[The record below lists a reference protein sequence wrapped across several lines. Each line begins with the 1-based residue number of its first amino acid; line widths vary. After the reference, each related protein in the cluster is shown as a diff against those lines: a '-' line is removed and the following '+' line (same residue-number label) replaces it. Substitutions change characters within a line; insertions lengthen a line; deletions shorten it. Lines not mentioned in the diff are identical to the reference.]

1 MKVLV
6 AIHHRVDA
14 WTIPAAH
21 VEQLRTRFP
30 HVTFLH
36 STTRESDIALAADAD
51 VAFAIVLSREAAAR
65 ARRLQW
71 LHCSAHAVGHFPLAD
86 LAARGII
93 VTNSRGIQAVP
104 IAEHVMACLLAL
116 ARKLPETLRDQQK
129 RVWRPNTYVG
139 DASPRLLAGRTIGVV
154 GVVTLGEAIATRAK
168 AFGMHVIGMRR
179 NPQRGAPTGFDEI
192 VGPADRNRLLTAADV
207 VVLAAPLTAETQRLL
222 DAATIASMKRGAI
235 VVNVARG
242 QLIDEAALAEAL
254 EAGRLGGAVLD
265 VFTIEPLAQDSPF
278 WSMLNVVVTPH
289 NSGFRTGHFDAV
301 VDLFSENLRRFER
314 GVDLLN
320 RVDLQTGY

>member
-51 VAFAIVLSREAAAR
+51 VAFAIVLSREAVAR

-116 ARKLPETLRDQQK
+116 ARKLPETLRDQQE

-139 DASPRLLAGRTIGVV
+139 DASPWLLAGRTIGVV
-154 GVVTLGEAIATRAK
+154 GVGTLGEAIATRAK

-179 NPQRGAPTGFDEI
+179 DPQRGAPTGFDEI

-278 WSMLNVVVTPH
+278 WSMPNVVVTPH

>member
-1 MKVLV
+1 M
-6 AIHHRVDA
+6 
-14 WTIPAAH
+14 
-21 VEQLRTRFP
+21 
-30 HVTFLH
+30 
-36 STTRESDIALAADAD
+36 
-51 VAFAIVLSREAAAR
+51 
-65 ARRLQW
+65 
-71 LHCSAHAVGHFPLAD
+71 
-86 LAARGII
+86 
-93 VTNSRGIQAVP
+93 
-104 IAEHVMACLLAL
+104 AEHVMACLLAL
-116 ARKLPETLRDQQK
+116 ARKLPETLRDQQE

-139 DASPRLLAGRTIGVV
+139 DASPWLLAGRTIGVV
-154 GVVTLGEAIATRAK
+154 GVGTLGEAIATRAK

-278 WSMLNVVVTPH
+278 WSMPNVVVTPH